1 MKRYFTN
8 STDEWVKIRYKV
20 MRENIVSREIR
31 GETSVTI
38 LKDFAD
44 YQHLRSKLKWFF
56 KDFTGK
62 GEVTITSLV
71 SSFGLTDK
79 ESKYF
84 VGRVFKF
91 NRYQSFLK

>member
-8 STDEWVKIRYKV
+8 STDEWVKIGYRV
-20 MRENIVSREIR
+20 IR
-31 GETSVTI
+31 DYEMSGTTSVTI
-38 LKDFAD
+38 LKDFED
-44 YQHLRSKLKWFF
+44 YQHLRRTIKWFF

-71 SSFGLTDK
+71 SSFGLTSK
-79 ESKYF
+79 ESDYF